1 MQDIARLH
9 DQMLE
14 QEMPLLELAE
24 ELGGIRCR
32 MFTLR
37 DPGLMHKAAKVAEE
51 LSDAAREYQEWLQG
65 CWRRLTRNP
74 GKNPEKSAQTYKKNT
89 IRKMGTINAGYIPYF
104 PWNRIGPF
112 LRLIKKNNI
121 KESRRKFS

>member
-37 DPGLMHKAAKVAEE
+37 DPGLMHKAAIVAEE
-51 LSDAAREYQEWLQG
+51 LSDAAREYQEWLQE
-65 CWRRLTRNP
+65 LLETVDQEP
-74 GKNPEKSAQTYKKNT
+74 GEKS
-89 IRKMGTINAGYIPYF
+89 
-104 PWNRIGPF
+104 
-112 LRLIKKNNI
+112 
-121 KESRRKFS
+121 